1 MVDTSRLR
9 GARYGAGHGAG
20 ENISS
25 QVMDADSAQT
35 LHSAIAETGPLLKPV
50 YLSSKAGIV
59 EYYKDV
65 YGDRT
70 GRGGWKDH
78 LVKDLAAQTGMKPKS
93 LEKRFDPARLNNPE
107 PKNKAQYEALGKKLP
122 PSAYVPKRA
131 RGARVSFSIY
141 FKISQSYKRVNQTV
155 DLTDDQTARLMGE
168 GDFDA
173 VLEAYALNNIDQL
186 EELEIGMM
194 EIELLE

>member
-9 GARYGAGHGAG
+9 GVRYGSGHGAG

-25 QVMDADSAQT
+25 QVMDPASAEV
-35 LHSAIAETGPLLKPV
+35 LHSAIENTGPLLEPV
-50 YLSSKAGIV
+50 YLSTKAGIV

-70 GRGGWKDH
+70 GPGGWKSH

-107 PKNKAQYEALGKKLP
+107 AKNAGQYAALGKTLP
-122 PSAYVPKRA
+122 PSAYVPKKP

-141 FKISQSYKRVNQTV
+141 FRISQSYKRVNQTV
-155 DLTDDQTARLMGE
+155 DLTDDQTARLMQE

-186 EELEIGMM
+186 EELDIGMM
-194 EIELLE
+194 EIELLD